1 MPRPRTGKSHVGERR
16 ERRKNGDVYVYE
28 RVTAYNPETRGTVT
42 VSERLKGKIKA
53 GGVELVA
60 TRPKRRKGEALQAAT
75 RKRTGT
81 ADILQWVGA
90 ESGIDRDMRGS
101 FDRGD
106 ADKMISIARYLVAT
120 GGNSLTRL
128 EAWQVMH
135 EMPYADGI
143 SEDVYG
149 ELFRRVGR
157 EESGIQAYFARRAA
171 MLSVSPVL
179 AFDSTTISTYSENQ
193 AEARQG
199 FNRDRDGLD
208 TIKLLTLY
216 SVRDR
221 EPIAFAKQPGD
232 IPDVISVEN
241 ALKQMR
247 CLGLEKPMIVTDN
260 GYYSHDNM
268 MEFALRNMK
277 FLMLVDP
284 DVKWVRSVIDSLR
297 AEVSRASRICPFDL
311 RVRGASTS
319 VMHDFTRTR
328 KRGGNGVAAGTAE
341 SFSRR
346 LYVHVFFSQDNAV
359 KRQAAFDKSLLELKS
374 QLEAGGDDFTASAR
388 KKIGKYL
395 VVSRLGRGGRV
406 KVSFNEEAVAE
417 AYRCFG
423 YFALVG
429 NRPVETFEALEDYRL
444 REKIE
449 EAFADQKGCLGAR
462 RPRVW
467 HPDSL
472 KGRLFTQF
480 VALGYLCHLQK
491 RLKEVREGLAKDAS
505 SMTKE
510 QFSLEAKLA
519 RWLDEH
525 SVAQI
530 LDWFDCI
537 ETTAV
542 RTPAGVVRW
551 STESVARDKLLLQ
564 RLGVSSE

>member
-28 RVTAYNPETRGTVT
+28 RVTAYNPETRRTVT

-128 EAWQVMH
+128 EAWQVIH

-149 ELFRRVGR
+149 ELFGRVGR
-157 EESGIQAYFARRAA
+157 EESGIQVYFARRAA

-232 IPDVISVEN
+232 IPDVISAEN

-297 AEVSRASRICPFDL
+297 AEVS
-311 RVRGASTS
+311 
-319 VMHDFTRTR
+319 
-328 KRGGNGVAAGTAE
+328 
-341 SFSRR
+341 
-346 LYVHVFFSQDNAV
+346 
-359 KRQAAFDKSLLELKS
+359 
-374 QLEAGGDDFTASAR
+374 
-388 KKIGKYL
+388 
-395 VVSRLGRGGRV
+395 
-406 KVSFNEEAVAE
+406 
-417 AYRCFG
+417 
-423 YFALVG
+423 
-429 NRPVETFEALEDYRL
+429 
-444 REKIE
+444 
-449 EAFADQKGCLGAR
+449 
-462 RPRVW
+462 
-467 HPDSL
+467 
-472 KGRLFTQF
+472 
-480 VALGYLCHLQK
+480 
-491 RLKEVREGLAKDAS
+491 
-505 SMTKE
+505 
-510 QFSLEAKLA
+510 
-519 RWLDEH
+519 
-525 SVAQI
+525 
-530 LDWFDCI
+530 
-537 ETTAV
+537 
-542 RTPAGVVRW
+542 
-551 STESVARDKLLLQ
+551 
-564 RLGVSSE
+564 